1 MSLEVRTIDDTDLP
15 DWLRAMRIGFLQPPV
30 VPKEEIEIRRAGMD
44 FERTQGAFDAA
55 TGRCVGTFRSFTQR
69 ITVPGGA
76 SVTTNAVT
84 NVTVAPTHRRRGLL
98 SRMVDRDLRAA
109 KERGDAAATLL
120 SAEYPIYGRY
130 GFGPATWV
138 TEWEVDVA
146 GARLDARYAG
156 PDGGGR
162 IDLVDSAGVREFGP
176 GLHERLRTLRH
187 GVVDRTDRWWRF
199 ATGELA
205 LHTEASWTEPFHALY
220 RSADGTVEGLLTYTA
235 DDVWEA
241 KRSRTT
247 ATVRSLIA
255 VSAEAERALWHYLLS
270 VDWVT
275 RVMTGLRAPDD
286 LLPLLLPDPRA
297 ARVTT
302 HADHLWLRPLD
313 TPVLLEARTYTG
325 AGSLVLEVDD
335 PAGLAGGRFLLEAG
349 PDGAS
354 CVPTTRPAELAL
366 GVGELGALV
375 LGDESAV
382 RLAALGRVTE
392 ERPGAAERAELL
404 LRTARRPWCPDQF

>member
-1 MSLEVRTIDDTDLP
+1 MSLDVRTIDDTDLP
-15 DWLRAMRIGFLQPPV
+15 GWLRAMRIGFLQTPAV
-30 VPKEEIEIRRAGMD
+30 SKEEIEIRRAGMD
-44 FERTQGAFDAA
+44 FARTQGAFDTA
-55 TGRCVGTFRSFTQR
+55 TGACVGTFRSFTQHMS
-69 ITVPGGA
+69 VPGGA
-76 SVTTNAVT
+76 SVRTNAVT

-98 SRMVDRDLRAA
+98 SRMVERDLRAA

-130 GFGPATWV
+130 GYGPATWV

-146 GARLDARYAG
+146 ATGLDARYAG
-156 PDGGGR
+156 PGSGGR
-162 IDLVDSAGVREFGP
+162 VDLVDGTTVRELGP
-176 GLHERLRTLRH
+176 GLHERLRAGRH

-199 ATGELA
+199 ATGDLFINSGPA
-205 LHTEASWTEPFHALY
+205 WTEPYYALY
-220 RSADGTVEGLLTYTA
+220 RSADGTVDGLLTYTA
-235 DDVWEA
+235 DGVWEA

-275 RVMTGLRAPDD
+275 RVLSGLRAPDD

-297 ARVTT
+297 ARITT

-313 TPVLLEARTYTG
+313 TPALLEARTYSG
-325 AGSLVLEVDD
+325 AGSLVLQVVD

-354 CVPTTRPAELAL
+354 CVPTSRPAELTL
-366 GVGELGALV
+366 DVGELGALC

-382 RLAALGRVTE
+382 RLATLGRVAE
-392 ERPGAAERAELL
+392 ERPGAAERAELM